1 MGFCGPKA
9 HEDRLQATDPAPAEV
24 PSGWLTP
31 SVLDNSS
38 IVGYNYPVRSDRA
51 LGACRVRYARKSYFV
66 FVRTSCLWFLPPSA
80 VEKSRSAGPKA
91 DLDRRARAAC
101 RKVAEGSPTSRL
113 LNLSTAKSREQSQNV
128 YENKEQAK
136 CQVAQ
141 TAGSAVCGFSMI
153 PWTGRG
159 PQTRRSALLR

>member
-1 MGFCGPKA
+1 LVKA
-9 HEDRLQATDPAPAEV
+9 LR
-24 PSGWLTP
+24 
-31 SVLDNSS
+31 
-38 IVGYNYPVRSDRA
+38 
-51 LGACRVRYARKSYFV
+51 ACRECYARKSSFV
-66 FVRTSCLWFLPPSA
+66 FVCSPCLWFLPPST

-159 PQTRRSALLR
+159 PQTRRSSLHQNRRNKARMFMKTKGRGVKKSRSRS

>member
-1 MGFCGPKA
+1 MWFCGPKA

-91 DLDRRARAAC
+91 DLDRRSRAAC

-128 YENKEQAK
+128 YENKEQK
-136 CQVAQ
+136 KVEQS
-141 TAGSAVCGFSMI
+141 GSADRRFCGLRLFHD
-153 PWTGRG
+153 PLDRPRTAN
-159 PQTRRSALLR
+159 TALH